1 MQKINN
7 KITNAKKKTTHK
19 IIFVIV
25 GIVRKIETTLG
36 ISNRGDLTKGIVRSL
51 EEQNGKLSYY

>member
-1 MQKINN
+1 MQK
-7 KITNAKKKTTHK
+7 KKPHK

-51 EEQNGKLSYY
+51 EEQNGKLSYC

>member
-7 KITNAKKKTTHK
+7 KITNVKKKTHK

-51 EEQNGKLSYY
+51 EEQNGKLSYC

>member
-7 KITNAKKKTTHK
+7 KITNVKKKPHK

-51 EEQNGKLSYY
+51 EEQNGKLSYC